1 VNREPPV
8 SRTIR
13 LRVLGVCARSGMVLG
28 IDAGARAVRRLTNPH
43 VVAVCATREVL
54 DRVW

>member
-1 VNREPPV
+1 V

-28 IDAGARAVRRLTNPH
+28 IDAGARAVRRLTNPR

>member
-1 VNREPPV
+1 
-8 SRTIR
+8 
-13 LRVLGVCARSGMVLG
+13 MVLG
-28 IDAGARAVRRLTNPH
+28 IDAGARAVRRLTNPR